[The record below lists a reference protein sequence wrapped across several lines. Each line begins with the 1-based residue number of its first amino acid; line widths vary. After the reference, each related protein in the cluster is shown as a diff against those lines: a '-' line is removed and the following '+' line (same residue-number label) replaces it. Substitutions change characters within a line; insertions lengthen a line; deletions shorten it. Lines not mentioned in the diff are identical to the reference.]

1 MKLGFL
7 VGRVIV
13 GAYCIY
19 GGLHHFTSLGALSGY
34 TQSKGVPLP
43 TLAVAAAGV
52 LLLAGG
58 VSIILGWYP
67 RLGIAALV
75 LFLIV
80 VTPVMHNF
88 WSAAIDQRAAQQ
100 GNFLKNMALLGSA
113 LMFLV
118 IPEPWP
124 WGLGPRKK

>member
-7 VGRVIV
+7 AGRVIV
-13 GAYCIY
+13 GAYYIY
-19 GGLHHFTSLGALSGY
+19 GGLHHFTSLNGMSGY
-34 TQSKGVPLP
+34 TRTKGVPLP
-43 TLAVAAAGV
+43 TLAVAVAGV
-52 LLLAGG
+52 LLLVGG
-58 VSIILGWYP
+58 VTVILGWYP
-67 RLGIAALV
+67 RLGVAALV
-75 LFLIV
+75 LFFIG

-88 WSAAIDQRAAQQ
+88 WAVAIDQRAAQQ

-113 LMFLV
+113 LMFLI